1 VGASNTEGE
10 RVQANGRF
18 AWLVVL
24 LATWI
29 FGGGLLFVWA
39 LNHGLTDDV
48 GLSPYH
54 VVFYSGIITLAG
66 ICIAVVVR
74 EVRGGGPWRRAF
86 PPGYGSLGVGAL
98 VLLAWPIAD
107 VGWREGVGFHQES
120 IENFIAPSRL
130 LIPIGLVLVAV
141 GPLRAAMRSVG
152 PVRHRGPVVVSASL
166 VFSLLGIGGF
176 QPFDS
181 PWLESASNPPED
193 NLEIWVMDA
202 DGSHQTRL
210 IEANEGYDFSNAV
223 WSPDGSRIAFAR
235 FRTPDLLG
243 VPSDDAD
250 VWVANADGSEARPL
264 VEGSGWQWIPHWSPD
279 GAWIVYTVDPP
290 GGPGHGAGLN
300 APAFGFGQ
308 GPGFGQPPAVSPEV
322 DIWRIRA
329 DGTGS
334 PERLTD
340 APSDDRAGVYSPD
353 GGHLLFDSTRQEGR
367 TGIYVMNPDGTNVVR
382 LTFLGDDWG
391 GTWSPDGTRIA
402 FNSSTT
408 GVPSDIYVA
417 GFPGDGSPPLR
428 LTREH
433 AGDAAPSWSS
443 DGSRMTFSSYRDEE
457 REIWSMAADGSDL
470 RNLTRTTSASEYLA
484 PGGDAWGPGGLIL
497 YSRSPDL
504 PASTDPLVRENLGVA
519 GTLFGAIMLAIV
531 VLVLV
536 GVQAPFGAV
545 AFVMGFAVVVTSI
558 GNGEWRFLPAAI
570 LSGLLVDVVIRMAPP
585 RRRASAAGAASGV
598 ALVLGAAATVVFT
611 TVLGWTPTLLLGVTM
626 ACAAI
631 GWGLGALIGRPI
643 RPDSGS
649 LSE

>member
-10 RVQANGRF
+10 RGQANSRF

-29 FGGGLLFVWA
+29 FGGALLFVWA
-39 LNHGLTDDV
+39 LNHRLTDDV

-54 VVFYSGIITLAG
+54 VVFYSGIITLAA
-66 ICIAVVVR
+66 ISVAVVVR
-74 EVRGGGPWRRAF
+74 AVRGGRPWRRAF

-107 VGWREGVGFHQES
+107 IGWREGVGFHQES

-130 LIPIGLVLVAV
+130 LVPIGLVLVAV

-152 PVRHRGPVVVSASL
+152 PVRHRGPVIASAGL

-176 QPFDS
+176 QPVDS
-181 PWLESASNPPED
+181 PWLESASDAPQ
-193 NLEIWVMDA
+193 LEIWVMDA

-210 IEANEGYDFSNAV
+210 IEASGGYDYSNAV
-223 WSPDGSRIAFAR
+223 WSPDGTRIAFAR
-235 FRTPDLLG
+235 FRSPDRVG

-250 VWVANADGSEARPL
+250 IWVAQADGSEARPL
-264 VEGSGWQWIPHWSPD
+264 VEGIGWQWIPHWSPD
-279 GAWIVYTVDPP
+279 GLWIVYTVDPP

-300 APAFGFGQ
+300 APPFGFGQ

-322 DIWRIRA
+322 DVWRVRA
-329 DGTGS
+329 DGTGPS
-334 PERLTD
+334 ERLTD

-353 GGHLLFDSTRQEGR
+353 GQRLLFDSTRQEGR

-382 LTFLGDDWG
+382 VTFLGDDWG

-417 GFPGDGSPPLR
+417 AFPGDGSPPLR

-443 DGSRMTFSSYRDEE
+443 DGSRITFSSYRGGEQE
-457 REIWSMAADGSDL
+457 LWSMAADGSDL

-484 PGGDAWGPGGLIL
+484 PGGEAWGPGGRIL
-497 YSRSPDL
+497 YDRSPNG
-504 PASTDPLVRENLGVA
+504 PASTHSLVRENLGVA
-519 GTLFGAIMLAIV
+519 GTLFGAIMFAIV
-531 VLVLV
+531 VLVV
-536 GVQAPFGAV
+536 VRVRAPFGAV
-545 AFVMGFAVVVTSI
+545 AFMMGLATVVAAV
-558 GNGEWRFLPAAI
+558 GNDEWRFVPAAI
-570 LSGLLVDVVIRMAPP
+570 VGGLLVDVVIRMTPP
-585 RRRASAAGAASGV
+585 RWRSGAAGAASAA
-598 ALVLGAAATVVFT
+598 ALVLSVGATVILT
-611 TVLGWTPTLLLGVTM
+611 TGLGWTPTLLLGVTM
-626 ACAAI
+626 ACAVI
-631 GWGLGALIGRPI
+631 GWGLGGLIGRPI
-643 RPDSGS
+643 GPDAGAVVD
-649 LSE
+649 